1 MECIPLIEIL
11 AEIPDF
17 RKAKGKRHSLS
28 AILAL
33 ACTAMMCG
41 YQSYGAIAEWGRN
54 YDRRFTKALGFTHR
68 KTPCVATLHTILRNI
83 DIKLL
88 ELKLGIWA
96 ESIMSYSLS
105 QEQEAVAD
113 EAVADEA
120 VADEAV
126 ADEAVADEAVADE
139 AVADEAVAV
148 DGKTLRGSLK
158 QGSSITH
165 ILSAVSHKL
174 GLTLAQCS
182 VDGEPDDKTNEIG
195 AMPEILQNLVLEGR
209 IITADA
215 MHTQRETC
223 QTIVDGGGDYVMI
236 VKDNQHKLLDDV
248 MTTFHGPFSSMLRKS
263 SDTTLDAGHGRI
275 EERHLTVSDELPHY
289 MDWPGLK
296 QVFMVER
303 STTIKKTGEYYAET
317 VYGISSLAPEQA
329 NASRMNSLVRGHWHI
344 ENRSHWVRDVTFDED
359 RSQVRSGNIPQVMAA
374 LRNTAIGLMRWA
386 GETNIAAARRK
397 FAAKPRLALKL
408 IGAIP

>member
-1 MECIPLIEIL
+1 MECIPLVEIL
-11 AEIPDF
+11 SEIPDF
-17 RKAKGKRHSLS
+17 RKAKGKRHPLS
-28 AILAL
+28 AILSL
-33 ACTAMMCG
+33 ACAAMLCG

-54 YDRRFTKALGFTHR
+54 YDKRFTKALGFTHK
-68 KTPCVATLHTILRNI
+68 KTPCVGTLHNVFRNI
-83 DIKLL
+83 DMKFL

-105 QEQEAVAD
+105 QEQK
-113 EAVADEA
+113 
-120 VADEAV
+120 
-126 ADEAVADEAVADE
+126 EAVADEAVADE

-165 ILSAVSHKL
+165 LLSAVCHKL

-182 VDGEPDDKTNEIG
+182 VDMNDGDKTNEIG

-223 QTIVDGGGDYVMI
+223 QTIVDGKGEYVMM
-236 VKDNQHKLLDDV
+236 VKGNQHNLLDDV
-248 MTTFHGPFSSMLRKS
+248 MTTFDGPFSWMLRKS
-263 SDTTLDAGHGRI
+263 SDTMLDSGHGRI
-275 EERHLTVSDELPHY
+275 EKRHLTVSDELPHY

-317 VYGISSLAPEQA
+317 AYGITSLTPKQA
-329 NASRMNSLVRGHWHI
+329 DASRLNSLVRSHWHI

-374 LRNTAIGLMRWA
+374 LRNTVIGLMRWA

-397 FAAKPRLALKL
+397 FAAKPKLALKL

>member
-1 MECIPLIEIL
+1 MECKSLIEIL
-11 AEIPDF
+11 SEIPDF
-17 RKAKGKRHSLS
+17 RKSKGKRHPLS
-28 AILAL
+28 AILSL
-33 ACTAMMCG
+33 ACAAMMCG

-54 YDRRFTKALGFTHR
+54 YDRRFIKALGFTHK
-68 KTPCVATLHTILRNI
+68 KTPCVGTLHNVFRNI
-83 DIKLL
+83 DIKFL

-105 QEQEAVAD
+105 QEQEG
-113 EAVADEA
+113 
-120 VADEAV
+120 
-126 ADEAVADEAVADE
+126 

-165 ILSAVSHKL
+165 LLSAVSHKL

-182 VDGEPDDKTNEIG
+182 VDMNNGDKTNEIG

-223 QTIVDGGGDYVMI
+223 QTIVDGKGEYVMI
-236 VKDNQHKLLDDV
+236 VKDNQHNLLDDV
-248 MTTFHGPFSSMLRKS
+248 MTTFDGPFSWMLRKT
-263 SDTTLDAGHGRI
+263 SDTMLDSGHGRI
-275 EERHLTVSDELPHY
+275 EKRHLTVSDELPHY

-296 QVFMVER
+296 QVFMAER

-317 VYGISSLAPEQA
+317 VYGITSLTPEQA
-329 NASRMNSLVRGHWHI
+329 DASRLNSLVRSHWHI

-374 LRNTAIGLMRWA
+374 LRNTVIGLMRWA

-397 FAAKPRLALKL
+397 FAAKPKLALKL
-408 IGAIP
+408 IGVIP

>member
-1 MECIPLIEIL
+1 MECIPLVEIL

-17 RKAKGKRHSLS
+17 RKAKGKRHPLS

-33 ACTAMMCG
+33 ACAAMMCG

-54 YDRRFTKALGFTHR
+54 YDRRYTKALGFIHK
-68 KTPCVATLHTILRNI
+68 KTPCAATLHAIFRNI

-88 ELKLGIWA
+88 ELKLGMWA
-96 ESIMSYSLS
+96 ESILNHSPSGERGAIADEVVS
-105 QEQEAVAD
+105 DED
-113 EAVADEA
+113 EAVAI
-120 VADEAV
+120 
-126 ADEAVADEAVADE
+126 
-139 AVADEAVAV
+139 

-158 QGSSITH
+158 QEANITYL
-165 ILSAVSHKL
+165 LSAVSHKL

-182 VDGEPDDKTNEIG
+182 VDFKDGDKTNEIG
-195 AMPEILQNLVLEGR
+195 VMPEVLQNLMLEGK

-223 QTIVDGGGDYVMI
+223 QTIVDGGGDYVI
-236 VKDNQHKLLDDV
+236 VVKDNQHKLLDDV
-248 MTTFHGPFSSMLRKS
+248 KTTFDGPFSSMLEKS
-263 SDTTLDAGHGRI
+263 YDTTLDAGHGRI
-275 EERHLTVSDELPHY
+275 EKRSLTASDELPHY
-289 MDWPGLK
+289 MDWPGLE

-303 STTIKKTGEYYAET
+303 STTIKKTGEHYAET
-317 VYGISSLAPEQA
+317 AYGITSLTPEQA
-329 NASRMNSLVRGHWHI
+329 DASKLNSLVRGHWHI

-374 LRNTAIGLMRWA
+374 IRNTAIGLMRWA
-386 GETNIAAARRK
+386 GETNIAGARRR

>member
-1 MECIPLIEIL
+1 MDCIPLVEIL
-11 AEIPDF
+11 SEIPDF
-17 RKAKGKRHSLS
+17 RKAKGKRHPLS
-28 AILAL
+28 AILSL
-33 ACTAMMCG
+33 ACAAMMCG

-54 YDRRFTKALGFTHR
+54 YDRRFIKALGFTHK
-68 KTPCVATLHTILRNI
+68 KTPCVGTLHNVFRNI
-83 DIKLL
+83 DMKFL

-105 QEQEAVAD
+105 QEQE
-113 EAVADEA
+113 
-120 VADEAV
+120 EAV

-158 QGSSITH
+158 QGSRITH
-165 ILSAVSHKL
+165 LLSAVSHKL

-182 VDGEPDDKTNEIG
+182 VDMNDGDKTNEIG
-195 AMPEILQNLVLEGR
+195 AMPELLQNLVLEGR

-223 QTIVDGGGDYVMI
+223 QTIVDGKGEYVMI

-248 MTTFHGPFSSMLRKS
+248 MTTFDGPFSWMLRKS
-263 SDTTLDAGHGRI
+263 SDTMLDSGHGRI
-275 EERHLTVSDELPHY
+275 EKRHLTVSDELPHY
-289 MDWPGLK
+289 MDWPGLN

-317 VYGISSLAPEQA
+317 VYGITSLTPEQA
-329 NASRMNSLVRGHWHI
+329 DASRLNSLVRSHWHI
-344 ENRSHWVRDVTFDED
+344 ENKSHWVRDVTFDED

-374 LRNTAIGLMRWA
+374 LRNTVIGLMRWA

-408 IGAIP
+408 IGAIS

>member
-105 QEQEAVAD
+105 QEQ
-113 EAVADEA
+113 
-120 VADEAV
+120 
-126 ADEAVADEAVADE
+126 EAVADE

>member
-1 MECIPLIEIL
+1 MECKSLIEIL
-11 AEIPDF
+11 SEIPDF
-17 RKAKGKRHSLS
+17 RKSKGKRHPLS
-28 AILAL
+28 AILSL
-33 ACTAMMCG
+33 ACAAMMCG

-54 YDRRFTKALGFTHR
+54 YDRRFIKALGFTHK
-68 KTPCVATLHTILRNI
+68 KTPCVGTLHNVFRNI
-83 DIKLL
+83 DIKFL

-105 QEQEAVAD
+105 QEQEG
-113 EAVADEA
+113 
-120 VADEAV
+120 
-126 ADEAVADEAVADE
+126 

-165 ILSAVSHKL
+165 LLSAVSHKL

-182 VDGEPDDKTNEIG
+182 VDMNNGDKTNEIG

-223 QTIVDGGGDYVMI
+223 QTIVDGKGEYVMI
-236 VKDNQHKLLDDV
+236 VKDNQHNLLDDV
-248 MTTFHGPFSSMLRKS
+248 MTTFDGPFSWMLRKT
-263 SDTTLDAGHGRI
+263 SDTMLDSGHGRI
-275 EERHLTVSDELPHY
+275 EKRHLTVSDELPHY

-317 VYGISSLAPEQA
+317 VYGITSLTPEQA
-329 NASRMNSLVRGHWHI
+329 DASRLNSLVRSHWHI

-374 LRNTAIGLMRWA
+374 LRNTVIGLMRWA

-397 FAAKPRLALKL
+397 FAAKPKLALKL
-408 IGAIP
+408 IGVIP